1 MIKEM
6 NLTAHDSQE
15 IEGVN
20 NVPVNQLQIISN
32 GYVEKMTCYCLDNL
46 VMEDRNRVFG
56 EAVKKIKVGGV
67 MNLRFAAL
75 DLIQKQIASD
85 NLTSQKYSEALPA
98 MQSIWSEKDF
108 HNVVDQIGYVLDSQY
123 YEGINIVATIKKK

>member
-46 VMEDRNRVFG
+46 IIEDRNKVFS
-56 EAVKKIKVGGV
+56 EAIKKVKVGGV
-67 MNLRFAAL
+67 MNLAFMTVMTVFMIL
-75 DLIQKQIASD
+75 EKIPDYGKYISKPLSLILIASG
-85 NLTSQKYSEALPA
+85 T
-98 MQSIWSEKDF
+98 
-108 HNVVDQIGYVLDSQY
+108 VL
-123 YEGINIVATIKKK
+123 VWF